1 MFSTKKVKNTVSE
14 ILSDFH
20 SKVNELRELSERK
33 AQEVQQVQM
42 QITTLE
48 VVAAAAN
55 DEAAKANKAAN
66 KIEQFLAD

>member
-1 MFSTKKVKNTVSE
+1 MFSTKKVKQTVSE
-14 ILSDFH
+14 ILADFQ